1 MWREL
6 EPMTTAVDTD
16 RRMVARSAD
25 GDVPTAS
32 PAVLIEG
39 LRFRWRREQPWVL
52 DLPHF
57 ELARGERLFLAGS
70 SGSGKT
76 SLLSMITGIARP
88 ACGTLRVLGTP
99 LDTLRGAARDRFR
112 ADHFGIVFQLFN
124 LLPYLSVLD
133 NVLLGCR
140 FSPSRTAAATARG
153 GSPAAEATR
162 LLARL
167 GLAEPGLHR
176 RPATELSVGQQQR
189 VAAARALIGSPPIV
203 IADEPTSAL
212 DGARRLEFLALLLEE
227 VGQAGSALL
236 FVSHDRALA
245 RDFDREVCLD
255 GAESA

>member
-1 MWREL
+1 
-6 EPMTTAVDTD
+6 MTGAAADTGRSTA
-16 RRMVARSAD
+16 ARCGA
-25 GDVPTAS
+25 GDAPDAL

-39 LRFRWRREQPWVL
+39 LRFRWQEGQPWVL

-57 ELARGERLFLAGS
+57 ELARGERLFLAGP

-76 SLLSMITGIARP
+76 SLLSLITGIARP

-140 FSPSRTAAATARG
+140 FSPSRTAAAAARS
-153 GSPAAEATR
+153 GSAAAEAAR
-162 LLARL
+162 LLGRL

-176 RPATELSVGQQQR
+176 RPATALSVGQQQR

-212 DGARRLEFLALLLEE
+212 DGARRQEFLGLLLEE
-227 VGQAGSALL
+227 VAQAGSALM
-236 FVSHDRALA
+236 FVSHERALA
-245 RDFDREVCLD
+245 RDFDREVTLD
-255 GAESA
+255 GAVSA

>member
-1 MWREL
+1 MPEAAADGNRSV
-6 EPMTTAVDTD
+6 A
-16 RRMVARSAD
+16 ARSGA
-25 GDVPTAS
+25 GGAEVPAAL
-32 PAVLIEG
+32 PAILIEG
-39 LRFRWRREQPWVL
+39 LRFRWQRGEPWVL

-57 ELARGERLFLAGS
+57 ELARGERLFLAGP

-76 SLLSMITGIARP
+76 SLLSLITGIARP
-88 ACGTLRVLGTP
+88 VYGTLRVLGTP

-140 FSPSRTAAATARG
+140 FSPPRMAAAAARG
-153 GSPAAEATR
+153 GSPAAEAAR

-167 GLAEPGLHR
+167 GLGERGLHR
-176 RPATELSVGQQQR
+176 RPATGLSVGQQQR

-212 DGARRLEFLALLLEE
+212 DAERRAEFLTLLLEE
-227 VGQAGSALL
+227 VTLAGSALL

-245 RDFDREVCLD
+245 RDFDREVTLE
-255 GAESA
+255 AAASA

>member
-1 MWREL
+1 MVTRSGAGNV
-6 EPMTTAVDTD
+6 PDTL
-16 RRMVARSAD
+16 
-25 GDVPTAS
+25 
-32 PAVLIEG
+32 PAVLIDG
-39 LRFRWRREQPWVL
+39 LRFRWHRGQPWEL

-57 ELARGERLFLAGS
+57 ELARGERVFLAGP

-76 SLLSMITGIARP
+76 SLLSLIAGIARP
-88 ACGTLRVLGTP
+88 ASGTLRVLGTP

-140 FSPSRTAAATARG
+140 FSASRTAAAAARG

-162 LLARL
+162 LLERL
-167 GLAEPGLHR
+167 GLGEPGLHR

-227 VGQAGSALL
+227 VAQAGSALL

-245 RDFDREVCLD
+245 RDFDREVSLG
-255 GAESA
+255 GAVSA